1 MRSQWTHILAIGLL
15 FLTGCSLEEL
25 TPAGERQRVP
35 VDLSLSL
42 ESPGSTKANVSYI
55 QELANAS
62 RFRGMEEIRIIPFSG
77 TTAVAEDRTA
87 LEKCSYLPNILGV
100 KDARAYTGDEYHQ
113 GLIENNHAHYYPEAF
128 AILPVGTGSVLL
140 YGKGPVSGTNASQ
153 LEKHTN
159 GSLIES
165 DWQSQESIEAA
176 AITFS
181 PDPIFS
187 GATLATATAMADI
200 LTAIVG
206 AATYTQDYYYER
218 NAVWY
223 AGQTAVTWNSSME
236 DAALRSLFDWFT
248 NDGQLMTGAGANL
261 EYMLTE
267 LYRRLESYSSD
278 DEDLVMHTSGGV
290 EYPAVLTE
298 NEPSTVFTRAYVYE
312 GLRDMLL
319 ARIDALV
326 TDGLLEDNGNHVFT
340 FADPDMRT
348 YPSSLGLPEGSAVLR
363 WNSVAF
369 VPVTEGLDGIAP
381 IDHFCYMPPL
391 YYFSNSTIR
400 TSSDH
405 YLYEEYISSRT
416 WDQIVSAYRLGTVVT
431 KNTHAVVLE
440 QPLQYATSLLVASV
454 KASTLALPDGDG
466 DSRTYALATG
476 HNFPVTG
483 IIIGGQFK
491 QNFDFSPDAS
501 GTEYYLYDNQIS
513 GVYLTPSLSDEF
525 RTLVFPVP
533 AGLDVYFF
541 LELRNDSNTA
551 FTGAEGIILPGSK
564 FYLAGKMDKS
574 DNPDL
579 PSVFMQDYYTTLYC
593 TVNSLEN
600 AHVSVPEMGEP
611 QLTIGVQ
618 TSLNWIMSASAYVVL
633 E

>member
-1 MRSQWTHILAIGLL
+1 MALGILLL
-15 FLTGCSLEEL
+15 AGCSRE
-25 TPAGERQRVP
+25 PVPFAGGLQQIP

-42 ESPGSTKANVSYI
+42 ESQKNTRADVSYI
-55 QELANAS
+55 QELANTS
-62 RFRGMEEIRIIPFSG
+62 RFRGMEHIRILPFSG
-77 TTAVAEDRTA
+77 TTTVIGSRPA
-87 LEKCSYLPNILGV
+87 LERYSSLPDIQGV
-100 KDARAYTGDEYHQ
+100 QDARAYFSDHYHQ
-113 GLIENNHAHYYPEAF
+113 GLIENNRAHYYPEAF
-128 AILPVGTGSVLL
+128 AILPEGTGSVLL
-140 YGKGPVSGTNASQ
+140 YGQAPVSGTNGTQ
-153 LEKHTN
+153 LEKHRN

-165 DWQSQESIEAA
+165 DWMSLEDVRTED
-176 AITFS
+176 ITFS

-187 GATLATATAMADI
+187 DASLAPATGMADI
-200 LTAIVG
+200 LTAIAG
-206 AATYTQDYYYER
+206 GATYTQDYYYER

-223 AGQTAVTWNSSME
+223 GGQTAVTWNSSIE
-236 DAALRSLFDWFT
+236 DAGLRNLFEWFT

-278 DEDLVMHTSGGV
+278 DDDLVMHSSGGV

-298 NEPSTVFTRAYVYE
+298 NEPGTVFTRAYVFE

-326 TDGLLEDNGNHVFT
+326 SAGQLNDDGTHVLT
-340 FADPDMRT
+340 FADPAMRT

-391 YYFSNSTIR
+391 YYFSNSTLK
-400 TSSDH
+400 TSSSH
-405 YLYEEYISSRT
+405 YAYEEYTSTKT
-416 WDQIVSAYRLGTVVT
+416 WEQIVSSYRLGNVVT

-440 QPLQYATSLLVASV
+440 QPLQYANSMLVATV
-454 KASTLALPDGDG
+454 KAATLALPDGDG
-466 DSRTYALATG
+466 DNRTYALATG

-483 IIIGGQFK
+483 IIIGAQFK

-501 GTEYYLYDNQIS
+501 GTEYYLYDNRIS
-513 GVYLTPSLSDEF
+513 GVYLTSALSEEF

-533 AGLDVYFF
+533 AGIDVYFF

-551 FTGAEGIILPGSK
+551 FTGAEGVILPGSK

-579 PSVFMQDYYTTLYC
+579 PSVFMSDYFTTLNC
-593 TVNSLEN
+593 TVTSLEN

-618 TSLNWIMSASAYVVL
+618 TRLNWIMSASAYVVL